1 MKGCGFMNEN
11 EIYDVDTFDGLS
23 QIIDDKM
30 SELRAENDPKK
41 QLEHLAV
48 VEKAVKIRKGISVN
62 EEPEQEPKKAWLDT
76 PTTTR
81 QFIADI
87 VKGLAIP
94 ILGLVGTLGSAKILA
109 NSQERQREMEI
120 KGKKELLAQVAGIE
134 EEDVI
139 SKHQLDIVNGLK

>member
-1 MKGCGFMNEN
+1 MNEN

-62 EEPEQEPKKAWLDT
+62 EEPEQETKKAWLDT

-87 VKGLAIP
+87 VKGLAMP

>member
-1 MKGCGFMNEN
+1 MNE

-48 VEKAVKIRKGISVN
+48 VEKAVKIRKGISVD
-62 EEPEQEPKKAWLDT
+62 EEPEKEPKKAWLDA

-81 QFIADI
+81 QFVADI

-94 ILGLVGTLGSAKILA
+94 VLGLVGTLGSAKILA

-120 KGKKELLAQVAGIE
+120 EGKKELLAQVAGIE
-134 EEDVI
+134 ETDVV
-139 SKHQLDIVNGLK
+139 SKHQLDVVNSLK